1 MALLHEAAGEPRRT
15 ITEIL
20 RHAKGPHFEGTCLSF
35 LPSYTAKERFRRS
48 IYDRKRGRDRE
59 IARAHEAS

>member
-1 MALLHEAAGEPRRT
+1 MAPLHKAAGAPRRT

-20 RHAKGPHFEGTCLSF
+20 HHAKGPRFEGRCLSF
-35 LPSYTAKERFRRS
+35 LPSHTAKERFRRS
-48 IYDRKRGRDRE
+48 RYDKKRGRDRE